1 MAVRYERGGDVSA
14 DSKKMPGRPPLP
26 SSKAR
31 RRRIVT
37 FVTDHEFDELRAIA
51 GMESASLSYTM
62 YQLLK
67 LGIRESSEIR
77 KEDHE

>member
-1 MAVRYERGGDVSA
+1 MSA

-31 RRRIVT
+31 RKRIVT
-37 FVTDHEFDELRAIA
+37 FVTDHEFDELKAIA
-51 GMESASLSYTM
+51 GKKSASLSYTM

-67 LGIRESSEIR
+67 LGIRETSEIR
-77 KEDHE
+77 KENYE